1 MLGTAAGRPIE
12 IWFQDE
18 ARVGQQG
25 THAYTWA
32 RLAQGSVRRS
42 RMEWQGEGPIGA
54 RPLMVRDNRHD
65 SAYIFGAIC
74 PSRGVG
80 AAMITPAANTEMMN
94 LHLAQIS
101 TQVTAGAIAALIC
114 DGAGWH
120 QTGGALVVP
129 DNIVLLHLPP
139 YSPELNPMKKVWD
152 YLRQNKLCSTV
163 WDSYDEIIE
172 ACKTAWNWLIDD
184 PDRIR
189 SIGTRSWATVN
200 V

>member
-1 MLGTAAGRPIE
+1 MLKEVLLGTSAGTPIE

-25 THAYTWA
+25 THAYIWA
-32 RLAQGSVRRS
+32 
-42 RMEWQGEGPIGA
+42 PIGS
-54 RPLMVRDNRHD
+54 RPVMVRDNRHD

-80 AAMITPAANTEMMN
+80 AAVITPSANTEMMN
-94 LHLAQIS
+94 RHLEEIS
-101 TQVTAGAIAALIC
+101 TQVAAGACAVLIC

-120 QTGGALVVP
+120 QSSKNLQIPA
-129 DNIVLLHLPP
+129 NIRLLPLPP
-139 YSPELNPMKKVWD
+139 YSPELNPMEKVWD
-152 YLRQNKLCSTV
+152 YLRQNKLCATV
-163 WDSYDEIIE
+163 WNSYDEIIE

-189 SIGTRSWATVN
+189 SIGSRTWATVN